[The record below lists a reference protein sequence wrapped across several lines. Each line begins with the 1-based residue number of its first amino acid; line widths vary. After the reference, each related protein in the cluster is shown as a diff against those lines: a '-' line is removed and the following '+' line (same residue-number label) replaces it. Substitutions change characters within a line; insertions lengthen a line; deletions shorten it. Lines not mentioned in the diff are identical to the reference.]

1 MTQQLIHV
9 AMTAAIKSHK
19 FTKDTRIDLR
29 RTTLQNQFVKEFNS
43 VLNSYPLCTLV
54 TDIELEYSNGAPIA
68 KKPTTVCN

>member
-29 RTTLQNQFVKEFNS
+29 RTTLQNQFVKEFNA
-43 VLNSYPLCTLV
+43 VLTTHPLHTLV
-54 TDIELEYSNGAPIA
+54 ADIELDYSTGAPSA
-68 KKPTTVCN
+68 KKPATGCN